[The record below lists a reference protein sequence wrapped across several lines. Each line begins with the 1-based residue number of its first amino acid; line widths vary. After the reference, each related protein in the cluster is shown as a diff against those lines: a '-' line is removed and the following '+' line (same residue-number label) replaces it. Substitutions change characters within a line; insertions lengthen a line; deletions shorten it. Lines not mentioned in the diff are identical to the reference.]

1 MAAREV
7 LEIIYKFPRL
17 NPRDIHAKRTLQLS
31 EPVNNVLHRL
41 RKQLKMVKSE
51 NGEYT
56 ITALGLD
63 HLKFLQSLGE
73 ESP

>member
-17 NPRDIHAKRTLQLS
+17 NPREIHAKRTLSLSKSVRFILMILRQL
-31 EPVNNVLHRL
+31 
-41 RKQLKMVKSE
+41 QLVKSE

-56 ITALGLD
+56 ITPLGSE
-63 HLKFLQSLGE
+63 HVKYLQSLGE
-73 ESP
+73 EKP